1 MPVEIILLVVGGILY
16 YRIGDHEY
24 GAGFA
29 TAGLSILLAVVT
41 LFALGWGGYGYL
53 AGQLLLFA
61 GLTWYNMKYRPPGK
75 RG

>member
-1 MPVEIILLVVGGILY
+1 MPAQIILLVVGGILF

-24 GAGFA
+24 GAGFV
-29 TAGLSILLAVVT
+29 TAGLSILLGIIT
-41 LFALGWGGYGYL
+41 WLGLGGGGYGYL
-53 AGQLLLFA
+53 AGQLLLFG

>member
-1 MPVEIILLVVGGILY
+1 MPAQIILLVVGAILY

-24 GAGFA
+24 GAGFV
-29 TAGLSILLAVVT
+29 TAGLSLILGILVF
-41 LFALGWGGYGYL
+41 FALGWGAYAYL
-53 AGQLLLFA
+53 GSQLLLFG